1 MNIETRVIPIIEVN
15 IRLDE
20 NHVINFDLLFD
31 LFVDKYYEY
40 FEDIFVYETLKNLS
54 IADIEI
60 RYSGRSDINYITDTN
75 YKSFLP
81 LFKYL
86 EDKAIIKLF
95 EFNGNLYMYNILDI
109 NLLKI
114 EIDNITELVDDTCG
128 NYKVIE
134 RDALLNNLIED

>member
-1 MNIETRVIPIIEVN
+1 MNIETRVIPIVEVN

-20 NHVINFDLLFD
+20 NHVLNYDLLYDLLFD
-31 LFVDKYYEY
+31 KYFEY
-40 FEDIFVYETLKNLS
+40 FEDIFMRNCVKNLS
-54 IADIEI
+54 IVDIEI
-60 RYSGRSDINYITDTN
+60 SYSGRSDINDTN

-95 EFNGNLYMYNILDI
+95 EFNYSLYMYNILDI
-109 NLLKI
+109 NLLQI
-114 EIDNITELVDDTCG
+114 EIDNITKLVGDTCN